1 MLKFWN
7 DKMQY
12 IAEPGKFNVFIGSDS
27 TTQNKQT
34 FTLLDK

>member
-1 MLKFWN
+1 
-7 DKMQY
+7 MQY
-12 IAEPGKFNVFIGSDS
+12 VAELGEFNVFIGSDS